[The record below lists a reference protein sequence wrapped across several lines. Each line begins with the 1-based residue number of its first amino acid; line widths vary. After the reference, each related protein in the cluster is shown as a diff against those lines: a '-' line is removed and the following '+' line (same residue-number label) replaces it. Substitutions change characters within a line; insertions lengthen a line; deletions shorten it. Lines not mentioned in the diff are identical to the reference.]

1 MAASKETS
9 FYHDAVPNAERRGTL
24 SSMNLNKNLDAKVSN
39 PLADIPKDLL
49 MRDVEE
55 FATQSGLTD
64 IIPGL
69 KKGALIAQNPAGCWD
84 QTGSNGANLSFPT
97 EFGIS
102 VDASVEPG
110 LREHNEWIVGLVMPV
125 PTLDPPS
132 SAANAQIQSITISDV
147 AAQSLF
153 LQSFAGMNVLA
164 FILIFHFVPGTK
176 QRTLEELDY
185 IFAVPIRRFI
195 AHQYRVELPWWFKR
209 WVLFRKD
216 ASKKPLYTFESGV
229 TDHSTLRRRSLARAK
244 ASE

>member
-24 SSMNLNKNLDAKVSN
+24 SSVNLNKNLDAKVSN

-69 KKGALIAQNPAGCWD
+69 KKGALIAQNPAGYEDLEKISQEEKDVLRHEILHKWRHPLKLHITIIVCSIGAAVQGWD

-102 VDASVEPG
+102 VNASVEPG

-153 LQSFAGMNVLA
+153 LQSFA
-164 FILIFHFVPGTK
+164 
-176 QRTLEELDY
+176 
-185 IFAVPIRRFI
+185 
-195 AHQYRVELPWWFKR
+195 
-209 WVLFRKD
+209 
-216 ASKKPLYTFESGV
+216 S
-229 TDHSTLRRRSLARAK
+229 
-244 ASE
+244 